1 MFFKCTFRLKAVKV
15 IVEDDGPSLGITIVG
30 GSNSPSGDLP
40 LFIKRVVPGSLADME
55 GTIKSG
61 DELVA
66 VNETL
71 LTGVEKSYAV
81 KALSNLEEGE
91 VRLLILQD
99 D

>member
-1 MFFKCTFRLKAVKV
+1 MLR
-15 IVEDDGPSLGITIVG
+15 VEDDGPGLGITIVG
-30 GSNSPSGDLP
+30 GSNTPSGDLP
-40 LFIKRVVPGSLADME
+40 LLIKRVIPESLADKE
-55 GTIKSG
+55 GTAKSG

-71 LTGVEKSYAV
+71 LTGIEKSYAV
-81 KALSNLEEGE
+81 KALSNLEGD